1 MKVVILIAAS
11 ALTFLAPN
19 LLVAGEPLNIPASYW
34 AEESFLKSFSASYG
48 VNSRVEPTVSPE
60 EKKVLV
66 QVAEWMKKGEKK
78 RALQALLASKSSAS
92 SPALLYNQA
101 NVYLELGEEVK
112 AIDAY
117 KAAIKKYPSFRRA
130 HKNLGLTYLRAAQFP
145 LAKSSLVKAVSLG
158 DMSGS
163 TLGMLGYCHLQS
175 EQYASALQAYR
186 LAQLTEPDTIEWKAG
201 VAQCLLETGQHKEA
215 LYLMK
220 EVVQARPSEVSY
232 QLLMVNILLQHGE
245 DVKAIAA
252 LEWLGRQG
260 ELPIEHTALLAQL
273 HAQNGTVDLAR
284 PWFDQVKK
292 GLKLEVYPQYL
303 RAIEAVLQLSDWEL
317 AEELLSVDLVGAELD
332 DSLLNKRDRL
342 RAIVLIELDKLGAKP
357 LLQQIVERNPLDGAA
372 LVLLGKVSATEEKFE
387 VAEFYFRRA
396 EKIESSKYAALFGYG
411 VMLVSQKNY
420 GAAIGK
426 FELAQKL
433 HPTAQQQK
441 YIEALR
447 RLVRK

>member
-1 MKVVILIAAS
+1 MKIVILSATS

-19 LLVAGEPLNIPASYW
+19 LLVAVEPLSIPASYW
-34 AEESFLKSFSASYG
+34 AEESFLKSFTASYG
-48 VNSRVEPTVSPE
+48 VNSRVEPTVNPE
-60 EKKVLV
+60 EREVLAR
-66 QVAEWMKKGEKK
+66 VAEWMEKGEKK
-78 RALQALLASKSSAS
+78 RALQALLVSKT

-101 NVYLELGEEVK
+101 NIHLELGDEVE

-130 HKNLGLTYLRAAQFP
+130 HKNLGLTYLRNAQYP
-145 LAKSSLVKAVSLG
+145 LAQSSLVKAVSLG

-175 EQYASALQAYR
+175 EHYASALQAYR
-186 LAQLTEPDTIEWKAG
+186 LAQLTEPETIEWKAG

-215 LYLMK
+215 LYLIK
-220 EVVQARPSEVSY
+220 EVIQARPSEVSY
-232 QLLMVNILLQHGE
+232 QLLMANILLQHGD

-260 ELPIEHTALLAQL
+260 ELPIEYTALLAQL

-292 GLKLEVYPQYL
+292 DLKLEVYPQYL
-303 RAIEAVLQLSDWEL
+303 RAIEAVLQLSDWAL
-317 AEELLSVDLVGAELD
+317 AEELLSVELVGAELD
-332 DSLLNKRDRL
+332 DSLLNKRDRM
-342 RAIVLIELDKLGAKP
+342 RATVLMELDKVGAKP
-357 LLQQIVERNPLDGAA
+357 LLEQIVERDPLDGDA
-372 LVLLGKVSATEEKFE
+372 LVLLAKVSVSEEKYE

-411 VMLVSQKNY
+411 SMLVSQKNY
-420 GAAIGK
+420 GAAIEK

>member
-1 MKVVILIAAS
+1 
-11 ALTFLAPN
+11 
-19 LLVAGEPLNIPASYW
+19 VAVEPLSIPASYW
-34 AEESFLKSFSASYG
+34 AEESFLKSFAASYG

-60 EKKVLV
+60 EREVLAR
-66 QVAEWMKKGEKK
+66 VAEWMEKGEKK
-78 RALQALLASKSSAS
+78 RALQALLVSKT

-101 NVYLELGEEVK
+101 NIHLELGDEVE

-130 HKNLGLTYLRAAQFP
+130 HKNLGLTYLRNAQYP
-145 LAKSSLVKAVSLG
+145 LAQSSLVKAVSLG

-175 EQYASALQAYR
+175 EHYASALQAYR
-186 LAQLTEPDTIEWKAG
+186 LAQLTEPETIEWKAG

-215 LYLMK
+215 LYLIK
-220 EVVQARPSEVSY
+220 EVIQARPSEVSY
-232 QLLMVNILLQHGE
+232 QLLMANILLQHGD

-260 ELPIEHTALLAQL
+260 ELPIEYTALLAQL

-292 GLKLEVYPQYL
+292 DLKLEVYPQYL
-303 RAIEAVLQLSDWEL
+303 RAIEAVLQLSDWAL
-317 AEELLSVDLVGAELD
+317 AEELLSVELVGAELD
-332 DSLLNKRDRL
+332 DSLLNKRDRM
-342 RAIVLIELDKLGAKP
+342 RATVLMELDKVGAKP
-357 LLQQIVERNPLDGAA
+357 LLEQIVERDPLDGDA
-372 LVLLGKVSATEEKFE
+372 LVLLAKVSVSEEKYE

-411 VMLVSQKNY
+411 SMLVSQKNY
-420 GAAIGK
+420 GAAIEK